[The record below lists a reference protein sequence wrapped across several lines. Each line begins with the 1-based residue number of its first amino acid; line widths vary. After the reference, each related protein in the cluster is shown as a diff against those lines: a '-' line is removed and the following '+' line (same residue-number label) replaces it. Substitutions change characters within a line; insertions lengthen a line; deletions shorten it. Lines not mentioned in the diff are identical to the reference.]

1 MINQKRNNIISFF
14 YILFICYLNYLVKI
28 YLIMI
33 KYIMVEYGD
42 YMEFNKYIFF
52 SISSLFF
59 LILLLV
65 VYFTKKRIK
74 LLENNVYVMLI
85 NLSIT
90 GILFELILTFGN
102 QLLIQHEYIKEFV
115 AKGFLIILET
125 WISLLTLYTYIVTRK
140 INFDNFSHYKKNIF
154 ILFIPLMIL
163 ISITFILPIEYIYSA
178 SKTSIL
184 YTTGPSTKVV
194 FVAGIYYIIQCLYLI
209 ISIGKKQNVKDS
221 RFIPIYTY
229 ILLSSVVSILQ
240 QIEPSIIILSYAATL
255 ILVLMYFTIE
265 NPDVKMIEQLDL
277 AKNEAEKANQAKTE
291 FLSNMSHE
299 IRTPLNAIVGFSQG
313 LLEEDLPESAHEEVK
328 DIIGASDTLLQLVN
342 GILDISKIEA
352 NKLEIVNTEYNFER
366 KVFDELVALTKSRMG
381 DKPLEFKYSCDQTI
395 PPVLYGDYVRV
406 KQIILNLLTNAVKYT
421 KEGYV
426 NFIVSSVQKDDIC
439 RLIVSVEDSG
449 IGIKPENIDKLF
461 DKFERFDLDKNITIE
476 GTGLGMAITKK
487 LVQLMNGK
495 IVVQS
500 KYGEG
505 SKFTVS
511 IDQRIIPK
519 TLEELEPDVIE
530 DSSNF
535 MGCHNK
541 VLVVDDNAINLKVA
555 NRLLRDYNL
564 DITLVSSGK
573 ECIDKVLEGIPY
585 ELILLDDMMPKMS
598 GTETLKNLKLIIG
611 FNIPTVAL
619 TANAIS
625 GMREKYLESGFD
637 DYLSKPIDKLEL
649 QKILKKYLKQGETNT
664 IIQDDTEEESTQST
678 EIGGKELLEENG
690 VNLNASLELLGDMET
705 YNDTASDFLT
715 ESETRLKNIEEF
727 KNSGDMPNYAILVH
741 AMKSDSKYLGFTKL
755 AELSYNH
762 EMASKANDVDYVNN
776 NYDELMEE
784 ANRIIELVKKY
795 LGK

>member
-1 MINQKRNNIISFF
+1 
-14 YILFICYLNYLVKI
+14 
-28 YLIMI
+28 LI
-33 KYIMVEYGD
+33 
-42 YMEFNKYIFF
+42 
-52 SISSLFF
+52 
-59 LILLLV
+59 
-65 VYFTKKRIK
+65 
-74 LLENNVYVMLI
+74 
-85 NLSIT
+85 
-90 GILFELILTFGN
+90 
-102 QLLIQHEYIKEFV
+102 
-115 AKGFLIILET
+115 
-125 WISLLTLYTYIVTRK
+125 
-140 INFDNFSHYKKNIF
+140 
-154 ILFIPLMIL
+154 
-163 ISITFILPIEYIYSA
+163 
-178 SKTSIL
+178 
-184 YTTGPSTKVV
+184 
-194 FVAGIYYIIQCLYLI
+194 
-209 ISIGKKQNVKDS
+209 
-221 RFIPIYTY
+221 
-229 ILLSSVVSILQ
+229 
-240 QIEPSIIILSYAATL
+240 
-255 ILVLMYFTIE
+255 YFTIE
-265 NPDVKMIEQLDL
+265 NPDLKLISQLDL
-277 AKNEAEKANQAKTE
+277 AKQEAEKANQAKTE

-625 GMREKYLESGFD
+625 GMREKYLASGFD
-637 DYLSKPIDKLEL
+637 DYLSKPIDKMEL
-649 QKILKKYLKQGETNT
+649 QKILKKYLKVDENATEQIEQSEIEETENNT
-664 IIQDDTEEESTQST
+664 SDEDNGNEGVDE
-678 EIGGKELLEENG
+678 KLLESNG
-690 VNLNASLELLGDMET
+690 VNLKASLELLGDMET
-705 YNDTASDFLT
+705 YNETASDFLT

>member
-1 MINQKRNNIISFF
+1 MYIGITAALINFCF
-14 YILFICYLNYLVKI
+14 CL
-28 YLIMI
+28 LIMI
-33 KYIMVEYGD
+33 CFFTKEKVKNYDIKLYTALLIFSFISILLELLCIYLVPRRFDYPLQNEIVNRLFLVSLFSWTAFFIRYEINTIYGD
-42 YMEFNKYIFF
+42 NPKFLNFFEKYRRLIGIISVSFYFIWCFFIIMSNINYVYDGFYVYSEGTATNLIFIPCAIALIIGIVSIIFNFKKINRKKIIPF
-52 SISSLFF
+52 IV
-59 LILLLV
+59 LLL
-65 VYFTKKRIK
+65 
-74 LLENNVYVMLI
+74 
-85 NLSIT
+85 
-90 GILFELILTFGN
+90 
-102 QLLIQHEYIKEFV
+102 
-115 AKGFLIILET
+115 
-125 WISLLTLYTYIVTRK
+125 LLTLTAVVRTINPGILLTTTS
-140 INFDNFSHYKKNIF
+140 INFVTI
-154 ILFIPLMIL
+154 
-163 ISITFILPIEYIYSA
+163 
-178 SKTSIL
+178 
-184 YTTGPSTKVV
+184 
-194 FVAGIYYIIQCLYLI
+194 
-209 ISIGKKQNVKDS
+209 
-221 RFIPIYTY
+221 
-229 ILLSSVVSILQ
+229 
-240 QIEPSIIILSYAATL
+240 
-255 ILVLMYFTIE
+255 LMYFTIE
-265 NPDVKMIEQLDL
+265 NPDIKMIEQLAA
-277 AKNEAEKANQAKTE
+277 AKSEAEKANQAKTE

-625 GMREKYLESGFD
+625 GMREKYLASGFD
-637 DYLSKPIDKLEL
+637 DYLSKPIDKMEL
-649 QKILKKYLKQGETNT
+649 QKILKKYLKVDENATEQIEQSEIEETEKNT
-664 IIQDDTEEESTQST
+664 SDEDNGNEGVDE
-678 EIGGKELLEENG
+678 KLLESNG
-690 VNLNASLELLGDMET
+690 VNLEASLELLGDMET
-705 YNDTASDFLT
+705 YNETASDFLT